1 MISTGA
7 AALMILMA
15 VLTVVGPAA
24 GMLFLRR
31 RGGRWRDFWVG
42 GATFFL
48 FAMVL
53 EQILHTLV
61 LRSPLGQILQGN
73 IWLYGLYGGLAAGIF
88 EETGRFLA
96 FKLVLRNRRE
106 RITALSYGVGHGGM
120 EAFLLLAVTYFNNLY
135 LFSVLSNGGTLAPE
149 LTAALEN
156 LAALPAVMYLWA
168 GLERVI
174 AITIHMTLSV
184 LVFTAVTRPG
194 KRWLFPAAI
203 GLHAAADF
211 STLVSAAYLPV
222 AAVELLAAAWALALV
237 WLAVGL
243 YKKLPQTPENP

>member
-31 RGGRWRDFWVG
+31 QGGRWRDFWVG
-42 GATFFL
+42 GVTFFL

-61 LRSPLGQILQGN
+61 LRSPLGQVLQSN

-88 EETGRFLA
+88 EEVGRFLA
-96 FKLVLRNRRE
+96 FKLVLKNRRE

-120 EAFLLLAVTYFNNLY
+120 EAFLVLGMTYLNNLY
-135 LFSVLSNGGTLAPE
+135 LSSLLAKGEALAPE

-174 AITIHMTLSV
+174 AITIHMALSV

-194 KRWLFPAAI
+194 KCWLFPAAI

-222 AAVELLAAAWALALV
+222 AAVELLAAAWALAMV
-237 WLAVGL
+237 WLAAGQ
-243 YKKLPQTPENP
+243 YKKLPKSAENS

>member
-1 MISTGA
+1 
-7 AALMILMA
+7 MILMA

-42 GATFFL
+42 GVTFFL

-61 LRSPLGQILQGN
+61 LRSPLGQVLQSN

-88 EETGRFLA
+88 EEVGRFLA

-120 EAFLLLAVTYFNNLY
+120 EAFLLLAVTYLNNLY

-156 LAALPAVMYLWA
+156 LAAMPAAMYLWA
-168 GLERVI
+168 GVERVI
-174 AITIHMTLSV
+174 ADHPDVDIYCAALDETLNDHGYIV
-184 LVFTAVTRPG
+184 PG
-194 KRWLFPAAI
+194 LGDAGDRIFGTK
-203 GLHAAADF
+203 
-211 STLVSAAYLPV
+211 
-222 AAVELLAAAWALALV
+222 
-237 WLAVGL
+237 
-243 YKKLPQTPENP
+243 

>member
-1 MISTGA
+1 MFSVSIIAVTMFNVA
-7 AALMILMA
+7 AVTLGTLA
-15 VLTVVGPAA
+15 V
-24 GMLFLRR
+24 MLWLRR
-31 RGGRWRDFWVG
+31 RGGRWRDFFL
-42 GATFFL
+42 GAGIFFL

-61 LRSPLGQILQGN
+61 LRSPLGQVLQSN

-88 EETGRFLA
+88 EEVGRFLA

-194 KRWLFPAAI
+194 KRWLFLAAI

>member
-1 MISTGA
+1 MFSVSIIAVTMFNVA
-7 AALMILMA
+7 AVTLGTLA
-15 VLTVVGPAA
+15 V
-24 GMLFLRR
+24 MLWLRR
-31 RGGRWRDFWVG
+31 RGGRWRDFFL
-42 GATFFL
+42 GAGIFFL

-61 LRSPLGQILQGN
+61 LRSPLGQVLQGN

-88 EETGRFLA
+88 EEVGRFLA

>member
-1 MISTGA
+1 
-7 AALMILMA
+7 MILMA

-31 RGGRWRDFWVG
+31 QGGRWRDFWVG
-42 GATFFL
+42 GAAFFL

-61 LRSPLGQILQGN
+61 LRSPLGQVLQSN

-88 EETGRFLA
+88 EEVGRFLA
-96 FKLVLRNRRE
+96 FKLALRNRRE

-120 EAFLLLAVTYFNNLY
+120 EAFLVLGVTYLNNLY
-135 LFSVLSNGGTLAPE
+135 LSSLLTKGEALAPE
-149 LTAALEN
+149 LAAAVEG
-156 LAALPAVMYLWA
+156 LAALPATIYLWA

-174 AITIHMTLSV
+174 AITIHMALSV
-184 LVFTAVTRPG
+184 LVFTAVNRPG

-222 AAVELLAAAWALALV
+222 AAVELLAAAWALVLV
-237 WLAVGL
+237 WLAAGQ
-243 YKKLPQTPENP
+243 YKKLPKKAENS

>member
-31 RGGRWRDFWVG
+31 QGGRWRDFWVG
-42 GATFFL
+42 GVTFFL

-61 LRSPLGQILQGN
+61 LRSPLGQVLQSN

-88 EETGRFLA
+88 EEVGRFLA
-96 FKLVLRNRRE
+96 FKLALRNRRE
-106 RITALSYGVGHGGM
+106 RITALSYGLGHGGM
-120 EAFLLLAVTYFNNLY
+120 EAFLVLGVTYLNNLY
-135 LFSVLSNGGTLAPE
+135 LSSLLAKGEALAPE

-168 GLERVI
+168 DRK
-174 AITIHMTLSV
+174 SV
-184 LVFTAVTRPG
+184 V
-194 KRWLFPAAI
+194 
-203 GLHAAADF
+203 
-211 STLVSAAYLPV
+211 
-222 AAVELLAAAWALALV
+222 
-237 WLAVGL
+237 
-243 YKKLPQTPENP
+243 